1 MSTPARAET
10 EFVFIDAPGALA
22 DFCDSLKGAEWIAL
36 DTEFIREKTYHPRLC
51 LIQVGIPGSIACI
64 DPLAIDDLG
73 PLLDIL
79 YDRSITKVLHACSQ
93 DLEIFA
99 YLKGSVP
106 GPIFDTQLAAPL
118 LGFAEQMG
126 YGNFVREML
135 GLNLEKGQT
144 RTDWSRRPLD
154 RAQLHYAADDVRY
167 LAEMYPQMRKRLE
180 EQGRLQWLDAE
191 FEPYERAERYLLQP
205 ADAWQRLKGL
215 DKLRPAALGI
225 MQRLAEWRERTAQ
238 QKDLPRSWVLKD
250 DMMLDI
256 ARLAPESDDKLA
268 KIRNLPPRFVERH
281 GATVIELV
289 KAGREQSPV
298 PLPAWIRRDRP
309 SAAEEA
315 LADVL
320 HAQLRL
326 LAEKYQINCATLA
339 GRKEVVALVQG
350 EEDIPLL
357 RGWRRKMAG
366 EELLAMRDGERGVA
380 IVDRQVMISAKPPAE
395 TI

>member
-1 MSTPARAET
+1 MSAPAQAKT
-10 EFVFIDAPGALA
+10 EFEFIDTPGALA
-22 DFCDSLKGAEWIAL
+22 DFCASLKGLEWIAL
-36 DTEFIREKTYHPRLC
+36 DTEFIREKTYYPRLC
-51 LIQVGIPGSIACI
+51 LIQIGIPGSIACI
-64 DPLAIDDLG
+64 DPLAIEDLT
-73 PLLDIL
+73 PLLDIF

-118 LGFAEQMG
+118 LGFVEQMG
-126 YGNFVREML
+126 YGNFVKEML
-135 GLNLEKGQT
+135 GVNLEKGQA
-144 RTDWSRRPLD
+144 RTDWARRPLD
-154 RAQLHYAADDVRY
+154 HAQLYYAADDVRY
-167 LAEMYPQMRKRLE
+167 LAEMYPQMRARLE

-191 FEPYERAERYLLQP
+191 FEPYERAERYLLEP

-215 DKLRPAALGI
+215 DKLRPKGLAI

-250 DMMLDI
+250 DFMLDI
-256 ARLAPESDDKLA
+256 ARMGADSEEKLA
-268 KIRNLPPRFVERH
+268 KIRNLPPKTLERY
-281 GATVIELV
+281 GATLIELV
-289 KAGREQSPV
+289 KAAMEQQPV
-298 PLPAWIRRDRP
+298 PLPAWKKRER
-309 SAAEEA
+309 ATAQEEA

-326 LAEKYQINCATLA
+326 LAERYQINCATLA
-339 GRKEVVALVQG
+339 GRKDIVALAQG

-366 EELLAMRDGERGVA
+366 EELLAMRDGERDVA
-380 IVDRQVMISAKPPAE
+380 IVDRQVLVSAK
-395 TI
+395 